1 MPFDGA
7 FSPLHWLIIAVVGLL
22 VLGPDRLPGL
32 ARRAGEMMRDLQRV
46 RGHLRSELRNIVSEF
61 DLDQRSDPAPLP
73 RGEGSTA
80 DTTGD
85 STV

>member
-22 VLGPDRLPGL
+22 VLGPDQLPGL

-46 RGHLRSELRNIVSEF
+46 RGHLRSELRSIVSEF
-61 DLDQRSDPAPLP
+61 DLDQSSDSAALAPV
-73 RGEGSTA
+73 EGSAA
-80 DTTGD
+80 DAKGD
-85 STV
+85 SSG